1 VLRREDLRR
10 LLDRSETLRAH
21 VDGLRAGSELAQN
34 KHGEADITLSSG
46 HAGEPD
52 LPGAFADYELAPRE
66 YELSVAQT
74 ILRVHTRVAD
84 LFNQP
89 MNQVEH
95 QLRLTVEAL
104 KERQEHELLN
114 NTGFGLLHNADL
126 KQRIQTR
133 GGPPAPDD
141 MDELLSRRRKTEF
154 FLAHPRAIAAF
165 GRECTSRGLVSQTTD
180 VDGTQAVAWRGVPLL
195 PCDKIPVS
203 VTGATSILAMRT
215 GEKSQ
220 GVIGLRQSGIPDE
233 LEPSIN
239 ARYMGINDKAI
250 MSYLVSAYY
259 SAVVLVPDALG
270 ILENVEL
277 GR

>member
-1 VLRREDLRR
+1 M
-10 LLDRSETLRAH
+10 T
-21 VDGLRAGSELAQN
+21 
-34 KHGEADITLSSG
+34 
-46 HAGEPD
+46 
-52 LPGAFADYELAPRE
+52 
-66 YELSVAQT
+66 
-74 ILRVHTRVAD
+74 
-84 LFNQP
+84 
-89 MNQVEH
+89 
-95 QLRLTVEAL
+95 
-104 KERQEHELLN
+104 
-114 NTGFGLLHNADL
+114 
-126 KQRIQTR
+126 
-133 GGPPAPDD
+133 
-141 MDELLSRRRKTEF
+141 TEF

-203 VTGATSILAMRT
+203 ATGTTAILAMRT

-239 ARYMGINDKAI
+239 ARFMGVNDKAI

-259 SAVVLVPDALG
+259 SVAVLVPDALG